1 MSFKIV
7 LNKKNKT
14 DSFGI
19 LGIQEISNNVKIK
32 KSLNIKVSVDDFKY
46 FDKDTNQFSKDL
58 SNFKDLNSQIFSKIT
73 KSDFQIS
80 RNSKLK
86 KNKIPHVLADLV
98 QKNQS
103 IENHDSDPNFIEY
116 FKERIEAKRTFA
128 HKESC
133 TNVLRK
139 FQRFIEY
146 KRKSAAESSESKIEY
161 STITIKFSEITPTFI
176 ESFYKFC
183 VDVPDP
189 TRTMTVNGFKN
200 YLKILKKVVSDA
212 ETSGRYNFHR
222 DPFSMVTGLV
232 RDHTNKKALSID
244 QFQKLLKLE
253 LDDPKLILAR
263 DIFSFA
269 LLSNGMRFG
278 DAIFIR
284 YGMFKNCLFS
294 YIMSKTKYESS
305 IQISFK
311 MALKLL
317 DILAIEGGKNVYEDY
332 LNKQALWGKS
342 LTEPGK
348 DVITNTYPQ
357 ICKIIESNSIK
368 IENPTTDYLNKNDL
382 AEYKGYIIPKHK
394 NIEHYIDIKENFIF
408 QANDELIVYV
418 QSLIDKKKPND
429 FVFLDRFNK
438 NQMEYFKHYDS
449 KRIMTKIET
458 KKYRGLRNDYNL
470 RLKKIANIYNDTLP
484 QHTEKHKNVIKLSAH
499 ISRHSFAKILVDA
512 NVNVY
517 LISHALVHRDLSTTQ
532 SYIEKS
538 FDKVA
543 AEKAN
548 DELNNLLQ

>member
-19 LGIQEISNNVKIK
+19 LGVQEISNNVKIK
-32 KSLNIKVSVDDFKY
+32 KSLNIKVSVDDFKH

-80 RNSKLK
+80 RNSKPK
-86 KNKIPHVLADLV
+86 KNILPQVLLSEPVDI
-98 QKNQS
+98 NQAMF
-103 IENHDSDPNFIEY
+103 DPDFIEY
-116 FKERIEAKRTFA
+116 FEERIEAKRTFA

-139 FQRFIEY
+139 FQRFIKYETQ
-146 KRKSAAESSESKIEY
+146 
-161 STITIKFSEITPTFI
+161 STIEFSKMTIKFSEITPTFI
-176 ESFYKFC
+176 ESFYNFC
-183 VDVPDP
+183 IDIPDP

-212 ETSGRYNFHR
+212 ETSGKYDFHR
-222 DPFSMVTGLV
+222 DPFSMVKALV
-232 RDHTNKKALSID
+232 RDPTDKKGLSID

-253 LDDPKLILAR
+253 LVDPKLILAR

-294 YIMSKTKYESS
+294 YKMSKTKYQSS

-368 IENPTTDYLNKNDL
+368 NDNPTNEYLNKNDL
-382 AEYKGYIIPKHK
+382 IEYKGYIIPKYK

-429 FVFLDRFNK
+429 FIFLDRFNK
-438 NQMEYFKHYDS
+438 NQVEYFKKYDS
-449 KRIMTKIET
+449 KRIMTEIET

-470 RLKKIANIYNDTLP
+470 RLKKIENIYNGALP
-484 QHTEKHKNVIKLSAH
+484 QHIEKHKNVIKLSAH

-517 LISHALVHRDLSTTQ
+517 LISHALVHRNLSTTQ

-548 DELNNLLQ
+548 DELNNLLR

>member
-7 LNKKNKT
+7 LNRKNKT

-58 SNFKDLNSQIFSKIT
+58 SNFKHLNSQIFSKIT
-73 KSDFQIS
+73 KSEFKINRS
-80 RNSKLK
+80 PKSK
-86 KNKIPHVLADLV
+86 KIIVPQVLLPEPAEI
-98 QKNQS
+98 NQVVS
-103 IENHDSDPNFIEY
+103 DHDPDFIEY
-116 FKERIEAKRTFA
+116 FEERIKAKRTFA

-139 FQRFIEY
+139 FERFIKYEG
-146 KRKSAAESSESKIEY
+146 KSKV
-161 STITIKFSEITPTFI
+161 KFSEITPTFI
-176 ESFYKFC
+176 ESFYNFC
-183 VDVPDP
+183 IDIPDP
-189 TRTMTVNGFKN
+189 KRTMTVNGFKN
-200 YLKILKKVVSDA
+200 YLKIIKKIVSDA

-222 DPFSMVTGLV
+222 DPFSLVKGLV
-232 RDHTNKKALSID
+232 RDPTDKKGLSID

-253 LDDPKLILAR
+253 LEDSKLILAR

-294 YIMSKTKYESS
+294 YKMSKTKYQSS

-317 DILAIEGGKNVYEDY
+317 DILAIEGGENVYEDY
-332 LNKQALWGKS
+332 LNKQAIWGDS
-342 LTEPGK
+342 LTKPGEK
-348 DVITNTYPQ
+348 VITFTYPQ
-357 ICKIIESNSIK
+357 LCKIIDTNTEKIVDPSDSYLKKNNLINYK
-368 IENPTTDYLNKNDL
+368 GIIIQKNKGIENF
-382 AEYKGYIIPKHK
+382 
-394 NIEHYIDIKENFIF
+394 IDTKENLIF

-418 QSLIDKKKPND
+418 QSLIDKKKPKD
-429 FVFLDRFNK
+429 FIFLDRFNK
-438 NQMEYFKHYDS
+438 TQVEYFKNYDA
-449 KRIMTKIET
+449 KRNMTEIET
-458 KKYRGLRNDYNL
+458 TKYKGIRNDYNL
-470 RLKKIANIYNDTLP
+470 RLKKIENIYNDSLP
-484 QHTEKHKNVIKLSAH
+484 QHIEKHKNVIKLSAH

-517 LISHALVHRDLSTTQ
+517 LISHALVHRNLSTTQ
-532 SYIEKS
+532 SYIEKA

>member
-7 LNKKNKT
+7 LNRKNKT
-14 DSFGI
+14 DTFGI
-19 LGIQEISNNVKIK
+19 LGIQEISNNVKFK
-32 KSLNIKVSVDDFKY
+32 KSLNIKVSIDDFKY

-58 SNFKDLNSQIFSKIT
+58 SNFKDLNSKVYSAIIKSNYKI
-73 KSDFQIS
+73 KE
-80 RNSKLK
+80 NSKLK
-86 KNKIPHVLADLV
+86 KINLPQVPLSE
-98 QKNQS
+98 N
-103 IENHDSDPNFIEY
+103 IENNKSNLDADPDFIEF
-116 FKERIEAKRTFA
+116 FKERINAKRTFA
-128 HKESC
+128 HKVSC
-133 TNVLRK
+133 ENVRRK
-139 FQRFIEY
+139 LKRFAKY
-146 KRKSAAESSESKIEY
+146 KGE
-161 STITIKFSEITPTFI
+161 TTVKFSEITPTFI
-176 ESFYKFC
+176 ESFYNFC
-183 VDVPDP
+183 INVPDP

-212 ETSGRYNFHR
+212 ETSGRYYFHR
-222 DPFSMVTGLV
+222 DPFSLVKGLV
-232 RDHTNKKALSID
+232 RDPTDKKGLSID
-244 QFQKLLKLE
+244 QFQKLLNLE

-294 YIMSKTKYESS
+294 YKMSKTKYQSS

-332 LNKQALWGKS
+332 LNKQAVWGKS

-348 DVITNTYPQ
+348 DVIVNTYPQ

-368 IENPTTDYLNKNDL
+368 IVNPTNEYLNKNDL
-382 AEYKGYIIPKHK
+382 IEYKGFIIPKHK
-394 NIEHYIDIKENFIF
+394 NIEQYIDIKENLIF

-418 QSLIDKKKPND
+418 QSLIDKKKSND
-429 FVFLDRFNK
+429 FIFLDRFNK
-438 NQMEYFKHYDS
+438 NQVKYFKNYDS
-449 KRIMTKIET
+449 KRIMTEIET
-458 KKYRGLRNDYNL
+458 KKYSGLRNDYNL
-470 RLKKIANIYNDTLP
+470 RLKKIENIYNDTLP
-484 QHTEKHKNVIKLSAH
+484 QHIEKHKNVIKLSAH

-517 LISHALVHRDLSTTQ
+517 LISHALVHRNLSTTQ

-538 FDKVA
+538 FDKDA

-548 DELNNLLQ
+548 DELNNLLR

>member
-7 LNKKNKT
+7 LNRKNRT
-14 DSFGI
+14 DTFGI

-32 KSLNIKVSVDDFKY
+32 KSLNIKVSVDDFKH

-73 KSDFQIS
+73 KSDFKIS

-86 KNKIPHVLADLV
+86 KNKIPQVLLANTAD
-98 QKNQS
+98 KNQS
-103 IENHDSDPNFIEY
+103 IEDHDRDPDFIEY

-139 FQRFIEY
+139 FERFIKYEGETT
-146 KRKSAAESSESKIEY
+146 A
-161 STITIKFSEITPTFI
+161 KFSEITPTFI
-176 ESFYKFC
+176 ESFYNFC
-183 VDVPDP
+183 IDRPDP
-189 TRTMTVNGFKN
+189 KRTMTVNGFKN
-200 YLKILKKVVSDA
+200 YLKIIKKIVSDA

-222 DPFSMVTGLV
+222 DPFSLVKGLV
-232 RDHTNKKALSID
+232 RDPTDKKGLSID

-253 LDDPKLILAR
+253 LEDSKLILAR

-294 YIMSKTKYESS
+294 YKMSKTKYQSS

-332 LNKQALWGKS
+332 LNKQAIWGDS
-342 LTEPGK
+342 LTKPGEK
-348 DVITNTYPQ
+348 VITFTYQ
-357 ICKIIESNSIK
+357 QLCKIIDTNTEK
-368 IENPTTDYLNKNDL
+368 IVDPSDSYLKKNNL
-382 AEYKGYIIPKHK
+382 INYKGIIIPKNK
-394 NIEHYIDIKENFIF
+394 GIENFIDTKENLIF

-418 QSLIDKKKPND
+418 QSLIDKKKPKD
-429 FVFLDRFNK
+429 FIFLDRFNK
-438 NQMEYFKHYDS
+438 TQVEYFKNYDA
-449 KRIMTKIET
+449 KRNMTEIET
-458 KKYRGLRNDYNL
+458 TKYKGIRNDYNL
-470 RLKKIANIYNDTLP
+470 RLKKIENIYNDSLP
-484 QHTEKHKNVIKLSAH
+484 QHIEKHKNVIKLSAH

-517 LISHALVHRDLSTTQ
+517 LISHALVHRNLSTTQ
-532 SYIEKS
+532 SYIEKA
-538 FDKVA
+538 FDKLA